1 MQSLYRLLCM
11 FFAAAVLS
19 ACGHNES
26 DERAALSHFLQTQVI
41 DKPGLSVPAPSPE
54 QRKAFGQY
62 RPAFSVIYDFHL
74 RMNHAVRNLGKTMG
88 KGTVE
93 SLEEMLSRRTDI
105 ESALQEL
112 ESLRQTIAQEQARA
126 DASKAALTLPPDLA
140 EVFNQ
145 AYEQGVTMPARMLL
159 EKLPVVEGAWRE
171 TLNLADFVQNS
182 QGLVVVTGDQ
192 ITAATPALEKSVD
205 ALLDNLDDH
214 AQAVHDAQYELQ
226 TSFRGQ

>member
-1 MQSLYRLLCM
+1 MQFLYRMLCM
-11 FFAAAVLS
+11 LFAAALLG
-19 ACGHNES
+19 ACGQDES
-26 DERAALSHFLQTQVI
+26 EERAAFSHFLQTQII
-41 DKPGLSVPAPSPE
+41 DKPGLSVSPPSAE

-62 RPAFSVIYDFHL
+62 GPAFSVIYDFHL
-74 RMNHAVRNLGKTMG
+74 HMNYAVRNLGRTMG

-93 SLEEMLSRRTDI
+93 SLEEMLSRRADI
-105 ESALQEL
+105 ASALQEL
-112 ESLRQTIAQEQARA
+112 ESLRQTIAKEQAKA
-126 DASKAALTLPPDLA
+126 DESKAALTLPPDLA

-145 AYEQGVTMPARMLL
+145 AYEQGVTVPARLLL

-171 TLNLADFVQNS
+171 TLSLADFVQNS

-192 ITAATPALEKSVD
+192 ITAATPELERSVD